1 MWWMLN
7 KWLGLI
13 RFLLFIITEPRLGP
27 CLGRPEPPLGLL
39 LSRAGVGTLT
49 RIRIGRFPVVMKIT
63 SENHNDDSVTVDS
76 LRLFCT
82 PVRALSAFGFFGSAC
97 L

>member
-13 RFLLFIITEPRLGP
+13 RFLLFIITEPCLGPRLGH
-27 CLGRPEPPLGLL
+27 PEPPLGLPH
-39 LSRAGVGTLT
+39 SRAGVGTLT
-49 RIRIGRFPVVMKIT
+49 RIRIGRFPVVMPT

-76 LRLFCT
+76 LCLFCT